1 MSTSPDSVASS
12 DRPRAVTVAYWIW
25 IACAALLLFFG
36 VMALTASSD
45 GMRDALIERGVD
57 DVDGVVRLVRG
68 WGGISAAVGIVMA
81 LLVGPVKKG
90 DARFRRALA
99 VLSVLF
105 ALLLIL
111 AITVGV
117 AHFGLVLVAV
127 ALLVAAVLVFRPAAD
142 GWFTRARG

>member
-1 MSTSPDSVASS
+1 
-12 DRPRAVTVAYWIW
+12 
-25 IACAALLLFFG
+25 
-36 VMALTASSD
+36 
-45 GMRDALIERGVD
+45 
-57 DVDGVVRLVRG
+57 
-68 WGGISAAVGIVMA
+68 
-81 LLVGPVKKG
+81 VKKG
-90 DARFRRALA
+90 DARFRGALA